1 MTSTTYTRPFQ
12 GYTIKVT
19 FKGSDDLS
27 QAVIEKAGRHVLT
40 HDFWA
45 SSRAAAIQAAKD
57 LVASDIAKSR
67 PS

>member
-1 MTSTTYTRPFQ
+1 MTSTYTRTFQ

-19 FKGSDDLS
+19 FKGGDDLS

-45 SSRAAAIQAAKD
+45 SSRAAAIRAAKD
-57 LVASDIAKSR
+57 LVASDIAKLR